1 MFSKACEYALR
12 AVLYISIKS
21 VDGSRL
27 GIPEIAKE
35 VDAPFAF
42 TAKILQTLVRE
53 GIISSIKG
61 PNGGFYLDP
70 KSNGGFYL
78 DPKSKPISLNSIV
91 KAIDGNED
99 VLHNCALGLKECSD
113 KYPCP
118 IHGEIK
124 NYKTRLRTVMK
135 ETTVQSLAK
144 DLTQGRTFLKNIA
157 AKKLPR

>member
-42 TAKILQTLVRE
+42 TGKILQTLVRE

-61 PNGGFYLDP
+61 PNGGFYI
-70 KSNGGFYL
+70 
-78 DPKSKPISLNSIV
+78 DPKSKPIPLNAIV
-91 KAIDGNED
+91 KAIDGSED
-99 VLHNCALGLKECSD
+99 VLHDCALGLKVCSD
-113 KYPCP
+113 KFPCP

-124 NYKTRLRTVMK
+124 IYKERLRTVMK

-144 DLTQGRTFLKNIA
+144 DLSRGKTFLKNMP
-157 AKKLPR
+157 AKKLTR